1 MASGGSAG
9 RAAASSSR
17 SFDFGSDD
25 VLCSYDDY
33 AAQDVSIGKRSDPP
47 GRDLHESRIGRPLVN
62 IYEQEDYSRE
72 DIISAVEKCMKK
84 YADNLLRSLEGI
96 SGRLSQLEIFCYKLE
111 RSLGELRAEFLQDQ
125 SEKDLKFKSLEKHL
139 QEVHRSVQILRDKQ
153 ELAETQKEL
162 AKLQLVQKESAEK
175 NENAVARSVSDTK
188 RLDDKPDVANQQLAL
203 VLPHQTTAPAVLPAG
218 TSQPIQPYKELPV
231 QHQVPVSPDIQQDQI
246 LMNQAGKYH
255 LRHQTLPQGQYSQPM
270 QYELH
275 YVQARPQLQ
284 NNPIQAPPQQPLIA
298 SQNQPPSLPR
308 QQLLPPQ
315 SGQQMPQQGV
325 KLQQPASQAQIITQ
339 TPPSYPP
346 YPSQPVNPVP
356 ETFPGS
362 MPMQVSNPTVLQA
375 GGIRPEV
382 LPFGYGGTGS
392 SVSQPPPLHNMQQQM
407 QPPPLHNMQQQLQ
420 LPAVSQP
427 PPLHNMQQQL
437 QLPAVSQ
444 PPPLHNMQQQMQL
457 PAVSQPPPLHNMQQQ
472 MQPPVSQSTI
482 GPQFGKGGYMGSATY
497 PPTPYNPQAYH
508 PAYSYPPSN
517 LPASRNQQVP
527 PGNGPAPHYETRM
540 MRNHPYGDMIEKA
553 VGMGY
558 DGNQVMGLVQRMA
571 ETGQPMDFNSLLDRL
586 NGQAAGATPRGW

>member
-9 RAAASSSR
+9 RAGASSSR

-33 AAQDVSIGKRSDPP
+33 AAQDISIGKRSDPP

-84 YADNLLRSLEGI
+84 YADNLLRSLDGI

-111 RSLGELRAEFLQDQ
+111 RSLGELRADFLQDQ

-162 AKLQLVQKESAEK
+162 AKLQLVQKESVEK
-175 NENAVARSVSDTK
+175 NENAVARSVLDTK
-188 RLDDKPDVANQQLAL
+188 KLDDKPDIANQQLAL
-203 VLPHQTTAPAVLPAG
+203 VLPHQTSAPAVLPAG

-255 LRHQTLPQGQYSQPM
+255 LRHQTLPQDQCSQPT

-275 YVQARPQLQ
+275 YVQARPQFQ

-298 SQNQPPSLPR
+298 NQNQPPSLPR

-315 SGQQMPQQGV
+315 PGHPVPQQVV

-339 TPPSYPP
+339 SPPSYPP

-362 MPMQVSNPTVLQA
+362 MPMQVPNPTVLQS

-392 SVSQPPPLHNMQQQM
+392 SVSQPPPLHNMQ
-407 QPPPLHNMQQQLQ
+407 
-420 LPAVSQP
+420 LPVVSQP

-472 MQPPVSQSTI
+472 MQPPVSQNSI
-482 GPQFGKGGYMGSATY
+482 GPQFGKGGYMGSATF

-517 LPASRNQQVP
+517 LPASRNQQGP
-527 PGNGPAPHYETRM
+527 PSNGPAPHYETRL

-553 VGMGY
+553 IGMGY
-558 DGNQVMGLVQRMA
+558 DGNQVMSLVQRMA

-586 NGQAAGATPRGW
+586 NGQGGGATPRAW

>member
-9 RAAASSSR
+9 RAGASSSR

-33 AAQDVSIGKRSDPP
+33 AAQDISIGKRSDPP

-84 YADNLLRSLEGI
+84 YADNLLRSLDGI

-111 RSLGELRAEFLQDQ
+111 RSLGELRADFLQDQ

-162 AKLQLVQKESAEK
+162 AKLQLVQKESVEK
-175 NENAVARSVSDTK
+175 NENAVARSVLDTK
-188 RLDDKPDVANQQLAL
+188 KLDDKPDIANQQLAL
-203 VLPHQTTAPAVLPAG
+203 VLPHQTSAPAVLPAG

-255 LRHQTLPQGQYSQPM
+255 LRHQTLPQDQCSQPM

-275 YVQARPQLQ
+275 YVQARPQFQ

-298 SQNQPPSLPR
+298 NQNQPPSLPR

-315 SGQQMPQQGV
+315 PGHPVPQQVV

-339 TPPSYPP
+339 SPPSYPP

-362 MPMQVSNPTVLQA
+362 MPMQVPNPTVLQS

-392 SVSQPPPLHNMQQQM
+392 SVSQPPPLHNMQ
-407 QPPPLHNMQQQLQ
+407 
-420 LPAVSQP
+420 LPVVSQP
-427 PPLHNMQQQL
+427 PPLHNMQQQM

-472 MQPPVSQSTI
+472 MQPPVSQNSI

-517 LPASRNQQVP
+517 LPASRNQQGP
-527 PGNGPAPHYETRM
+527 PSNGPAPHYETRL

-553 VGMGY
+553 IGMGY
-558 DGNQVMGLVQRMA
+558 DGNQVMSLVQRMA

-586 NGQAAGATPRGW
+586 NGQAAGATPRPW